1 VNATNTQKIIAATL
15 AGLLWLA
22 AIAGMHFFPDVKDAL
37 IAFALTCSSIIM
49 LITGAHM
56 NGQAGGSQAS
66 ATPAA
71 PAVAPGQGGFIAWSM
86 MWLLLPIA
94 LGAALLSGCTTTT
107 ASMYAGLAT
116 QAKAGIQVFD
126 DNTLA
131 TMHDLLCAQPYSAI
145 QRHPE
150 MQAGIQQLCGPLANA
165 SSLDAGQLQ
174 LLMSVVGKAQAA
186 GLLAAPPAAAA
197 SGSK

>member
-1 VNATNTQKIIAATL
+1 VTISQKIFIGCFAA
-15 AGLLWLA
+15 LLWLA
-22 AIAGMHFFPDVKDAL
+22 ALALHHFYPDIDIGQVTGMCMSALVGLGVSHLGSSDAPAGSAQ
-37 IAFALTCSSIIM
+37 
-49 LITGAHM
+49 GAPAAPVAPA
-56 NGQAGGSQAS
+56 GQAGRSLWGY
-66 ATPAA
+66 P
-71 PAVAPGQGGFIAWSM
+71 V
-86 MWLLLPIA
+86 LLVVIA
-94 LGAALLSGCTTTT
+94 LGAALLTGCTTTT

-186 GLLAAPPAAAA
+186 GLLATPATPAA